1 MKNPMNFKKEAYR
14 DCIKRK
20 GDKIGI
26 ALHMVCVHI
35 GSVLILPESMS
46 HSYIVA

>member
-1 MKNPMNFKKEAYR
+1 MNFKKEAYR

-20 GDKIGI
+20 GDKIEI
-26 ALHMVCVHI
+26 TKHMVYVHI
-35 GSVLILPESMS
+35 GSVLILPESMT